1 MDSTEINYML
11 LELLSLDHNI
21 EIGID
26 CNQNIYV
33 NYKEG
38 YVLDG
43 CALKG
48 EVGRGRTIEAALKH
62 YIRKISGKK
71 LVFGVGEDEERQE
84 VQVLCVSPWR

>member
-43 CALKG
+43 CALKD
-48 EVGRGRTIEAALKH
+48 